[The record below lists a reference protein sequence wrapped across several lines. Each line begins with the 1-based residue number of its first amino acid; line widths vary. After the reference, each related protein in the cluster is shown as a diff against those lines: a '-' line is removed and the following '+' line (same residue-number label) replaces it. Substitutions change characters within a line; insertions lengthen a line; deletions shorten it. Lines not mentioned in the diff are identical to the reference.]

1 MGLGLQHMKLEGAQ
15 FSSEQIIL
23 LSELYLDFIQLIG
36 GKESWNLIPTLQFS
50 QMRQHSADTVNEL
63 GERSLWLKGTSKSIS

>member
-1 MGLGLQHMKLEGAQ
+1 MKLEGAQ

-36 GKESWNLIPTLQFS
+36 GKGSWNLIPTLQFS
-50 QMRQHSADTVNEL
+50 KMRHMKLEIIL
-63 GERSLWLKGTSKSIS
+63 HPYLIWF

>member
-50 QMRQHSADTVNEL
+50 QMRHMKLEIILHPYLT
-63 GERSLWLKGTSKSIS
+63 WF